1 MVDSNDS
8 FLREVKEEI
17 DRERLENIWKQ
28 YGGLIVGAAALIL
41 VTVLAVQFWNWSVRQ
56 QEEKAGLAYQNALDL
71 VYDKK
76 LDKAVPAFEEIEKD
90 APAGYAALADLQLAA
105 SLLEEGKTAEAQ
117 AKYEELAKNS
127 SADAL
132 FTGFAQLQ
140 AAALQLGKA
149 DFTEMENRLNDLIK
163 DENPWRF
170 NAMEL
175 LGAAAVG
182 TKQYAKARELFEKI
196 LTAENTPP
204 AMRQRANLQMAQI
217 VILESGGET
226 PASAPAPAKD
236 DKSAGDTATTK
247 GPQPAKAEDSK
258 PEDSKP
264 EENKAEDTKTEG
276 ATEPG
281 NSTSQ

>member
-41 VTVLAVQFWNWSVRQ
+41 ITVLGVQFWNWKVRQ

-132 FTGFAQLQ
+132 FAGFAQLQ

-175 LGAAAVG
+175 LGTAAVG
-182 TKQYAKARELFEKI
+182 AKKYAKARELFEKI
-196 LTAENTPP
+196 LTAESTPP

-217 VILESGGET
+217 VILESASET
-226 PASAPAPAKD
+226 PASAPAVAKD
-236 DKSAGDTATTK
+236 DKPAGDTATETTSPPDKAEETK
-247 GPQPAKAEDSK
+247 PEETKAEDK
-258 PEDSKP
+258 
-264 EENKAEDTKTEG
+264 TTEG

-281 NSTSQ
+281 NSKSQ